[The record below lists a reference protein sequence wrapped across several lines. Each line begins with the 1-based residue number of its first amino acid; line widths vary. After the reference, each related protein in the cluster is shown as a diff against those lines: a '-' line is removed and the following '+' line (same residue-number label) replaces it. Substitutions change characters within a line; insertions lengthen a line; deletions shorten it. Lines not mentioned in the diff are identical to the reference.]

1 MGNRVCDVSAEV
13 PTVNYHLWQP
23 CNMSC
28 GFCFA
33 TFEDLPVSSGVN
45 CLPES
50 DALGL
55 IGELWRAGFGKINFA
70 GGEPILC
77 PWLHSLIR
85 YAKSVGFTTSIVTN
99 GSKVTE
105 GWLDSLDGRLDIAA
119 LSVDSVDADTLGRI
133 GRAVKGKRPFGRD
146 YYLGVGERL
155 KGRGIR
161 LKVNTVVNR
170 YNLGED
176 FRPFIREMR
185 PERWKI
191 FQALRVEGQ
200 NDGRMDNFAVTPGE
214 FEGYVGRNRDV
225 ADDGVRVVAEGNEL
239 MTGSYLMVDPL
250 GRFFDNTKGRHTYS
264 RAILAVGVAGA
275 LEDVEIY
282 PERFTERGG
291 FYP

>member
-1 MGNRVCDVSAEV
+1 
-13 PTVNYHLWQP
+13 
-23 CNMSC
+23 MSP
-28 GFCFA
+28 GA
-33 TFEDLPVSSGVN
+33 N

-55 IGELWRAGFGKINFA
+55 IGDLRRAGFGKINFA

-77 PWLHSLIR
+77 PWLHILIR

-99 GSKVTE
+99 GSRVTDE
-105 GWLDSLDGRLDIAA
+105 WLDDLDGSLDIAA
-119 LSVDSVDADTLGRI
+119 LSVDSVDAETLGRI
-133 GRAVKGKRPFGRD
+133 GRTVKGKRPFGRD
-146 YYLGVGERL
+146 YYLEVGERL

-191 FQALRVEGQ
+191 FQALRVKGQ
-200 NDGRMDNFAVTPGE
+200 NDGRMDDFAVTQEE
-214 FEGYVGRNRDV
+214 FDGYVGRNRDV
-225 ADDGVRVVAEGNEL
+225 EDYGVRVVAEGNEL

-264 RAILAVGVAGA
+264 RPILEVGVAGA
-275 LEDVEIY
+275 LEDVDIY
-282 PERFTERGG
+282 PERFAERGG